1 MRKIVIIISMVF
13 IVSGLKAQVWPL
25 MPKYYQPLD
34 STVLAENNKTGQ
46 SNNQSLMR
54 LHNDKINYSVT
65 VGSGFSSFTGN
76 TSMLSSY
83 IAPSIN
89 YQVNDKLFLSV
100 DGVIMQ
106 NNFNG
111 FENNNL
117 PVQGYSY
124 NSSVSNYGIN
134 STAYYQLND
143 KFSIYG
149 NAAYF
154 ENQSVFS
161 NYQSNVYNNDYK
173 SISIGMGYK
182 VNDNLQFNFQYRY
195 SDGLNPMFNNYSPFY
210 NRGYHPYR
218 SGYNMWGY

>member
-1 MRKIVIIISMVF
+1 MAQ
-13 IVSGLKAQVWPL
+13 GLKAQIWPL

-34 STVLAENNKTGQ
+34 SAVLANN
-46 SNNQSLMR
+46 NNPDNKNNHSLMK
-54 LHNDKINYSVT
+54 LHNEKLTYSVT
-65 VGSGFSSFTGN
+65 VGTGFSSFSN
-76 TSMLSSY
+76 NMSMSSSY

-111 FENNNL
+111 FESNVL
-117 PVQGYSY
+117 PVQGNSY
-124 NSSVSNYGIN
+124 QSNPSNYGIN
-134 STAYYQLND
+134 SSAYYQLTD

-161 NYQSNVYNNDYK
+161 NYHSNVYDNDYK
-173 SISIGMGYK
+173 TISIGLGYK
-182 VNDNLQFNFQYRY
+182 VNDNLHFNFQYRY

-210 NRGYHPYR
+210 NPGQNPYR
-218 SGYNMWGY
+218 SGYNIWGY